1 MRDILKTAIG
11 GSSRPYLILACVW
24 GLSLLPA
31 HAQWAWPGYQARL
44 VLDVEDQTVPTAALS
59 FCFGGQV
66 RPDGKD
72 IRIVSVTGLPVK
84 SQVLYCAPLGL
95 SQLAFAPILGMR
107 RYYVYFNNPAETN
120 PPPEPWEPLSGLL
133 L

>member
-1 MRDILKTAIG
+1 MREKLNTGLGKSCRTH
-11 GSSRPYLILACVW
+11 LLLACMW

-31 HAQWAWPGYQARL
+31 QAQWAWPGYPARL
-44 VLDVEDQTVPTAALS
+44 VLDVEDQSVPTAAVS
-59 FCFGGQV
+59 FCFGGQM

-72 IRIVSVTGLPVK
+72 IRIVSVTDLPVK
-84 SQVLYCAPLGL
+84 SQVLYYAPLGL

-107 RYYVYFNNPAETN
+107 RYYVYFYTPAETN
-120 PPPEPWEPLSGLL
+120 PPPEPWEPVSGLL